1 MEAVRQ
7 SCRPKHQILILKC
20 YPKLQKNAVDVKP
33 NSSELSYLLYYAS
46 TRRTKVQKV
55 GVFLEKRT
63 ASDVWKGRIGYV
75 SCNLLWGIGKLI
87 TRPCRNVQVTL
98 QILKALIEKSPR
110 DLPLYASS
118 VLKILNSILRSSD
131 LTMVENSIPTF
142 ETLCAHHN
150 ESFISADQD
159 YLVQYEGIV
168 RRYASFA
175 SEPPVQAKDPTSTPV
190 GMRWR
195 SIGLQAIKSIAS
207 ADALGSDP
215 GKQLGIILPVILKN
229 LYSDSEDHLLVLQ
242 QRAQF
247 ADQADVERTLR
258 PRLSIA
264 TVRTADTGG
273 GDAAAIART
282 TADADKLD
290 EEDIGVLAL
299 RSLKKIFEVN
309 NRGQIRSA
317 TGAVLKFIT
326 NHVPQESVLDLNASI
341 GSNGAWSTTLIEMLA
356 RWAPV
361 QDRYIIMVTAM
372 ETLLKSPMA
381 EDKLNE
387 QLTLATLISWLL
399 SSNVNLIGLS
409 VMDILLGLVQ
419 QILLLLQL
427 GGSKLNTVVQHELQ
441 GHNGPEAVP
450 KVALETPSSSSTS
463 VNAAATEVVMKP
475 SLLRKD
481 LIKRLRICIGDL
493 ATHIYYSDQ
502 VSDMVSAIL
511 LRLKPGVCTTAPA
524 TEDSSAA
531 ANAASISANAQE
543 NPNTDAFFSFS
554 TARLEALKAIK
565 EILRVANNRS
575 VSGVA
580 AVGRHRVGVQ
590 VWDATQWLLRDD
602 DAGVRMAYV
611 DALLTWLRL
620 EIGRDGLRASEDKS
634 FVSKPG
640 VRPGEDLSSASLV
653 RRAVSN
659 STSRERGLKPGKSH
673 FLQLLHLAVYEN
685 ALQYAGVEGDI
696 LLLHLLL
703 ANLVEKLGINAASSG
718 LPMIVRLQEDIQ
730 VVENPTCK
738 IRIGSLV
745 HGYFWALS
753 EKFDFETSFVGKEI
767 QAEIRRR
774 KDKGMWVE
782 RIRMPPVPIDQ
793 LKSTGQPTLDEVF
806 IPKVETE
813 SLRPF
818 DNRAAMVDRIAMG
831 YSSSISSPPSSP
843 PSSPGRVF
851 SLPIFP
857 SVPSPHTNATNHLPV
872 IVKERMLTDWNKEV
886 IVTSTDPGGSK
897 SASLNGS
904 RTGTNPSGTRNFLA
918 VNGLTTNG
926 GGGTGTHT
934 PLHSHSHHSHHQA
947 SSAYGLVG
955 GTGIGALQRSR
966 LGSAQDGSPTARTSS
981 SRSSTVRV
989 DELKRVL
996 SGMGSG
1002 TASAIRGRDFTS
1014 PDTSSESMISY
1025 DFPPSEYSDA
1035 VGVAELTPTATTQ
1048 KEPRPTNSANIE
1060 PNEQDDKIIP
1070 PVPPL
1075 PTSLSI
1081 PGGYPEGGT
1090 PSGST
1095 TNLDRQQPSALN
1107 KNTSSPEYRRSRSLK
1122 RKKSRGGRSTSR
1134 GAADVSS
1141 GGHGENIWG
1150 AAARG
1155 GRGGGG
1161 GDLSGLL
1168 KGIDVSC
1175 EDGGIAG
1182 KGFGKPPY

>member
-20 YPKLQKNAVDVKP
+20 YPKFQKNAVDVKP

-46 TRRTKVQKV
+46 TRRTKLQKV
-55 GVFLEKRT
+55 GAFLEKRT
-63 ASDVWKGRIGYV
+63 ASDVWKGRIG
-75 SCNLLWGIGKLI
+75 
-87 TRPCRNVQVTL
+87 NVQVTL

-118 VLKILNSILRSSD
+118 VLKIFNLILRSND
-131 LTMVENSIPTF
+131 ITLVENSIPTF

-159 YLVQYEGIV
+159 YSGRYEDIV
-168 RRYASFA
+168 RGYASFA
-175 SEPPVQAKDPTSTPV
+175 SEPPVQAKDPTSTHI

-195 SIGLQAIKSIAS
+195 SIGLQAIKNISS

-215 GKQLGIILPVILKN
+215 GKLLGIILPVILKN
-229 LYSDSEDHLLVLQ
+229 LYSESEDHLLVLQ

-247 ADQADVERTLR
+247 ADQADVERTIR

-264 TVRTADTGG
+264 TVRTADTSDGN
-273 GDAAAIART
+273 AAVIART

-309 NRGQIRSA
+309 SRGQIRSA
-317 TGAVLKFIT
+317 TSAVLKFFA
-326 NHVPQESVLDLNASI
+326 NNVPQDSMLDLNTSA
-341 GSNGAWSTTLIEMLA
+341 GSNGAWPTTLIEMLA

-361 QDRYIIMVTAM
+361 QDRYTIMVTAM
-372 ETLLKSPMA
+372 ETLLKSPVV

-387 QLTLATLISWLL
+387 QLILATLISWLL

-419 QILLLLQL
+419 QILMLLQFEN
-427 GGSKLNTVVQHELQ
+427 KLNTAVQRESQ
-441 GHNGPEAVP
+441 GSTRPEAVP
-450 KVALETPSSSSTS
+450 KIALGTPSSSSAS
-463 VNAAATEVVMKP
+463 VVTKP
-475 SLLRKD
+475 SLLLKD
-481 LIKRLRICIGDL
+481 LIKRLRTCIGDL

-502 VSDMVSAIL
+502 ISDMVSAIL
-511 LRLKPGVCTTAPA
+511 LRLKPGVGTTAPA
-524 TEDSSAA
+524 TEDPSAT
-531 ANAASISANAQE
+531 ANAVSISANMQE

-554 TARLEALKAIK
+554 AARLEALKAIK
-565 EILRVANNRS
+565 DILRVANNRS
-575 VSGVA
+575 VSGITTI
-580 AVGRHRVGVQ
+580 GRHKVGVQ

-602 DAGVRMAYV
+602 DARVRTAYV

-620 EIGRDGLRASEDKS
+620 EIGRDGLRAFEDKS
-634 FVSKPG
+634 SVSKPSA
-640 VRPGEDLSSASLV
+640 RPGEDLSSASLV

-659 STSRERGLKPGKSH
+659 STSHERGLKPGKSR
-673 FLQLLHLAVYEN
+673 FLQLIHLAVYEN
-685 ALQYAGVEGDI
+685 ALQYAGVEAEI

-703 ANLVEKLGINAASSG
+703 VNLVERLGINAASSG

-774 KDKGMWVE
+774 KERGMWVE
-782 RIRMPPVPIDQ
+782 RIRMPPAPIDQ
-793 LKSTGQPTLDEVF
+793 LKSTGQPPLDEVV

-831 YSSSISSPPSSP
+831 YSASISSSPSSP
-843 PSSPGRVF
+843 PGSPGRVF

-857 SVPSPHTNATNHLPV
+857 SVPSSQTSPTNHTPMPT
-872 IVKERMLTDWNKEV
+872 IVRERMLTDWNKDA
-886 IVTSTDPGGSK
+886 ITTSTEPGGSK
-897 SASLNGS
+897 SASLSGS
-904 RTGTNPSGTRNFLA
+904 RTGTNPAGTRNFLA
-918 VNGLTTNG
+918 VNGFPANG

-934 PLHSHSHHSHHQA
+934 PHLSHSHQSHHQA
-947 SSAYGLVG
+947 SPAYGLVG

-966 LGSAQDGSPTARTSS
+966 LVSGQDGSPTTRTSS

-1002 TASAIRGRDFTS
+1002 TAVATRGRDFAS
-1014 PDTSSESMISY
+1014 PDTSSESMMSY
-1025 DFPPSEYSDA
+1025 DFPPSEYSDMA
-1035 VGVAELTPTATTQ
+1035 GPADLTPTPTTL
-1048 KEPRPTNSANIE
+1048 KESRLTSSADAE
-1060 PNEQDDKIIP
+1060 SNEQDDENIP

-1075 PTSLSI
+1075 PNSLPI

-1095 TNLDRQQPSALN
+1095 ANLDLQLQQQPPAPSN
-1107 KNTSSPEYRRSRSLK
+1107 NTGPSEHGRSRSLR
-1122 RKKSRGGRSTSR
+1122 RKKSHGGRSTSR
-1134 GAADVSS
+1134 GADS
-1141 GGHGENIWG
+1141 GGTGKNVW
-1150 AAARG
+1150 AAAAG
-1155 GRGGGG
+1155 EGGGV
-1161 GDLSGLL
+1161 DLSGLL
-1168 KGIDVSC
+1168 KGIDVSF

-1182 KGFGKPPY
+1182 KGLGKPPY